1 MVNYEKEIIDCV
13 DVDKWW
19 ENIVC
24 VDVGKWWELITCV
37 DVQFFGYW

>member
-1 MVNYEKEIIDCV
+1 MINNCLR
-13 DVDKWW
+13 WW

-24 VDVGKWWELITCV
+24 VDVGNWWELIACI

>member
-1 MVNYEKEIIDCV
+1 MMNNCLR
-13 DVDKWW
+13 WW

-24 VDVGKWWELITCV
+24 VDVGKWWELIACI